1 MVNGHLAQI
10 LFIKK
15 WIDSVGEGIQTQQYG
30 RNLFKISLSVV
41 EVLRETSVA
50 VSPVESTSVVSAS
63 SLAFFIASIFLYN
76 GRAIYKTER
85 WAFGFTGI
93 LLHAKNYFWKWRKWL
108 RVLDCRVNPAC
119 SWLINQSRFKTTH
132 FTALLHYYEIN
143 PFFVQRRNP
152 CYSTFYRRL

>member
-76 GRAIYKTER
+76 GKAQDLHSGCLGRATDVANRMHGYRECQSPSTEGGDT
-85 WAFGFTGI
+85 AI
-93 LLHAKNYFWKWRKWL
+93 
-108 RVLDCRVNPAC
+108 
-119 SWLINQSRFKTTH
+119 SRS
-132 FTALLHYYEIN
+132 YQN
-143 PFFVQRRNP
+143 SR
-152 CYSTFYRRL
+152 